1 MRKEGSSLAIVS
13 FLFLPYV
20 QVKRRPLLDTAC
32 ITSLH
37 STDRK
42 QRVCLC
48 VCVCLSVCV
57 CVCVAGYHYLGLRN
71 EKNQTLTL
79 PALFVYL
86 EVKDYVPDTFAG
98 NTAHSQERAPPLL
111 YLCLLVW
118 SVL

>member
-1 MRKEGSSLAIVS
+1 MAIAS
-13 FLFLPYV
+13 FLCLPYV
-20 QVKRRPLLDTAC
+20 QVKIRPLLDTVC

-42 QRVCLC
+42 KL
-48 VCVCLSVCV
+48 V

-98 NTAHSQERAPPLL
+98 NTAHKQEGAPPHL
-111 YLCLLVW
+111 YLGLLVR